1 MGAIPD
7 GGYAI
12 GEQDI
17 ILSFHDPLNEV
28 LLCEKYASNK
38 IYLARELKLVLHDEI
53 VNHYQQ
59 LITSLSIATI
69 HKGKTI
75 RELHSNGRDG
85 INEWWYNSFSFRDCE
100 SSVLYRNVLCAKI
113 ISWVIGNEDIEDITF
128 AGMPDDVVQTFN
140 RADYM
145 QSQVSFYKPKG
156 ILFDKAYLKILIR
169 QIALNAFVTLTN
181 LKFYLLLKRFPLKYK
196 ETDEVKVG
204 LSGFY
209 EWSFNLNK
217 EYEIVGDKY
226 FKNFTPELE
235 KQNIAYK
242 YLCWF
247 DPNTVPNQHY
257 SIKELLSANSKQ
269 PIHFLVNRE
278 ISLFDLFQGAFSL
291 IVRILRAYKL
301 MKLVRKTPIYAIDG
315 IDTLALFEKT
325 LFTGLV
331 SYENLK
337 YSIMQKSFSKYFKR
351 HPNLKLFMLFLE
363 QFPFSKAVVNA
374 ASKNVKVVAMQH
386 ASYCE
391 GKTFYYLDRV
401 HEFNK
406 SPIDG
411 MMAPHPENMIV
422 MGGRNKA
429 LFESIG
435 YHPDDV
441 LQLGSLRYQHNKA
454 LLSAKSKNYG
464 GETFVILLPLS
475 INAEVHV
482 DLIQAVYAAV
492 KDLKDI
498 KLVIRNHPFRDIREE
513 QWIREHEGAFEFS
526 KVTLDKDLEAAH
538 LIISSYSTVAE
549 EGLLSGVPV
558 IQWVSYGFEGSPL
571 FNDARTSSCASVKTL
586 NNRIAEIKNNYSQ
599 FIPTD
604 VVRNSIYT
612 DYFSPSHDSAQ
623 RIGEYFKKQLSA

>member
-1 MGAIPD
+1 MPD

-12 GEQDI
+12 GEHDI
-17 ILSFHDPLNEV
+17 ILSFLDPLDEV

-38 IYLARELKLVLHDEI
+38 IYLARALKLLLHDEI

-69 HKGKTI
+69 HNGKTI
-75 RELHSNGRDG
+75 RELLSNGRNE

-100 SSVLYRNVLCAKI
+100 SSVLYRNVLYAKI
-113 ISWVIGNEDIEDITF
+113 ISSVIGNKDIKDITF
-128 AGMPDDVVQTFN
+128 ASIPDDVVETFK
-140 RADYM
+140 RAGYM
-145 QSQVSFYKPKG
+145 PSQGRFNKPKG

-169 QIALNAFVTLTN
+169 QIVLNAFVTLTN

-196 ETDEVKVG
+196 ETDAVKAG

-247 DPNTVPNQHY
+247 EPNTVPNQHY
-257 SIKELLSANSKQ
+257 SIKELLSANSNQ
-269 PIHFLVNRE
+269 PNHFLVNRE
-278 ISLFDLFQGAFSL
+278 ISLFDLVQGAFSL
-291 IVRILRAYKL
+291 SGRILRAYKL
-301 MKLVRKTPIYAIDG
+301 MKLVHKTPVYAIDG
-315 IDTLALFEKT
+315 IDTLALFGKT
-325 LFTGLV
+325 LFISLV

-411 MMAPHPENMIV
+411 MMAPHPEDMIV

-435 YHPDDV
+435 YHPENV
-441 LQLGSLRYQHNKA
+441 LQLGSLRYQTNKG
-454 LLSAKSKNYG
+454 LLTIKSKKYCG
-464 GETFVILLPLS
+464 GTFVILLPLS
-475 INAEVHV
+475 INAEIHV

-492 KDLKDI
+492 KYLKDM

-513 QWIREHEGAFEFS
+513 QWIRDHEAAFEFS
-526 KVTLDKDLEAAH
+526 NVTLDKDLEAAD

-558 IQWVSYGFEGSPL
+558 IQWASYDFEGSPL
-571 FNDARTSSCASVKTL
+571 FNDARTSTCASVQTL
-586 NNRIAEIKNNYSQ
+586 NKKIAEIKNNYSQ
-599 FIPTD
+599 FMPTD
-604 VVRNSIYT
+604 EVRNSIYT

-623 RIGEYFKKQLSA
+623 RIGEYIKKQL